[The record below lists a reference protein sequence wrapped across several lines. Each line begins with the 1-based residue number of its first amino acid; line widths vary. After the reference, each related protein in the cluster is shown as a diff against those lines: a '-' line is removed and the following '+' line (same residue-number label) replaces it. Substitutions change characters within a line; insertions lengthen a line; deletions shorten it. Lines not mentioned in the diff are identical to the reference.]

1 MEEKKKITLQY
12 PVVIQQ
18 EDGSEKVYK
27 EVFIGRIK
35 NKHLRAFPKDLFEKK
50 GKIPPDK
57 IPGIISALCDIPQA
71 VADEIDINDVWKIVE
86 GLEGFFPDSQITGNT
101 SSGL

>member
-1 MEEKKKITLQY
+1 MEEKKKVILQH
-12 PVVIQQ
+12 PIVIKQ

-57 IPGIISALCDIPQA
+57 IPGIISALCEIPQD
-71 VADEIDINDVWKIVE
+71 VADEIDIEDVWKIVE
-86 GLEGFFPDSQITGNT
+86 GLEGFFPDSQKTGST
-101 SSGL
+101 ISG